1 MLKRSKFIYTGM
13 FFSLPFFALIN
24 RSNLQQENQPPVV
37 KITSPQNGASFD
49 PNSPVTYKIMVSDKE
64 DGESKYDEINVKEV
78 LLEVK
83 HLQKGKAA
91 TKAVQDDPPGLAAMR
106 TSNCFN
112 CHNFNGKLI
121 GPSFYEMSKRYP
133 VTKSNMDSL
142 TKRIREGSA
151 GIWPGREKMPAHP
164 ELKAEE
170 IKNMVQWIM
179 KYGADPEV
187 TYYVGL
193 EGSFHIDPNKKG
205 SYILTAS
212 YIDHGLKNNPAVK
225 RLKGQDVVVLNI
237 K

>member
-1 MLKRSKFIYTGM
+1 MLNRPKLIYTGI
-13 FFSLPFFALIN
+13 FFSLPFFAFIN
-24 RSNLQQENQPPVV
+24 SFKPQQENQPPIV
-37 KITSPQNGASFD
+37 KIISPQNNASFD
-49 PNSPVTYKIMVSDKE
+49 PNSPITYKITVSDKE

-78 LLEVK
+78 LLEVR

-106 TSNCFN
+106 ISNCFN
-112 CHNFNGKLI
+112 CHSFNGKLI
-121 GPSFYEMSKRYP
+121 GPSFYEMSKRYSA
-133 VTKSNMDSL
+133 TKSNMDSL
-142 TKRIREGSA
+142 IKRIREGSA

-164 ELKAEE
+164 ELKADE

-193 EGSFHIDPNKKG
+193 EGSFRIDPDKKG
-205 SYILTAS
+205 AYMLAAS
-212 YIDHGLKNNPAVK
+212 YIDHGLKNAPATK
-225 RLKGQDVVVLNI
+225 HLKGQDVVIINI